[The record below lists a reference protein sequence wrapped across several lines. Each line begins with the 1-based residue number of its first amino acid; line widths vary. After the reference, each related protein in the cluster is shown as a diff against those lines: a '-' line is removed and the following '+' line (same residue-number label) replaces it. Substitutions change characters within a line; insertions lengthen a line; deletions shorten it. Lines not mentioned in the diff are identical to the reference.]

1 MPSIFDED
9 LDSLAGITGGGK
21 PYQIPTGGVNLD
33 AIGGVTSGGV
43 DYQQALAQGL
53 RAQGSPLASPNREGV
68 TSEGG
73 LMPYLQAPTTWNFGQ
88 GGAPSSAPFVWGER
102 ASAAGDRERWAAYQQ
117 KLADAAAAAEA
128 KRLADLAAQ
137 QQAYA
142 QQRYWSS
149 DVSPSGGDSGIGG
162 DGDGGD
168 GDGGGGDGGAS
179 GAGDGGGAAW

>member
-1 MPSIFDED
+1 MPSIFDEG

-21 PYQIPTGGVNLD
+21 PYQIPGSGANLD
-33 AIGGVTSGGV
+33 AIGGVTSGGA

-68 TSEGG
+68 SSEGG

-117 KLADAAAAAEA
+117 KKADEAAAVEAA
-128 KRLADLAAQ
+128 RLAQIAAQ
-137 QQAYA
+137 QQQAARPYY
-142 QQRYWSS
+142 QS
-149 DVSPSGGDSGIGG
+149 DSSGGVGGGEGAGQPGG
-162 DGDGGD
+162 D
-168 GDGGGGDGGAS
+168 
-179 GAGDGGGAAW
+179 AGDF